1 MRNEWDRDG
10 LKEWA
15 QALLRR
21 LASRVVRWVISPEK
35 NHPVPELPAA
45 EEVAEGEIKW
55 LLAELKV
62 SSLM

>member
-1 MRNEWDRDG
+1 MP
-10 LKEWA
+10 
-15 QALLRR
+15 

-35 NHPVPELPAA
+35 NHLALKLPAA

>member
-15 QALLRR
+15 QALLMP

-35 NHPVPELPAA
+35 NHLALKLPAA

>member
-1 MRNEWDRDG
+1 
-10 LKEWA
+10 LKGWA
-15 QALLRR
+15 QALLMP
-21 LASRVVRWVISPEK
+21 LVSRVVRWVISPEK

-45 EEVAEGEIKW
+45 EEVAEGESKW

>member
-1 MRNEWDRDG
+1 
-10 LKEWA
+10 LV
-15 QALLRR
+15 
-21 LASRVVRWVISPEK
+21 SRVVRWVISPEK